1 MSEGE
6 RTMAAERHGVSRPE
20 TLTEILETTRM
31 ELDYLNERY
40 GVERLAIF
48 GSFAKGRGR
57 KRSDLDILVQLRK
70 PLGFDFM
77 RLADHLEQVLGRKVD
92 LATFETIK
100 RNKQEPRYMHVIDD
114 IEKTMVYV
122 EAQR

>member
-1 MSEGE
+1 
-6 RTMAAERHGVSRPE
+6 MATARNAISRPE
-20 TLTEILETTRM
+20 TLTEILDTTRM
-31 ELDYLNERY
+31 ELDYLKERY

-57 KRSDLDILVQLRK
+57 KRSDLDILVELRK
-70 PLGFDFM
+70 PLGFDFL

-92 LATFETIK
+92 LATFETMK
-100 RNKQEPRYMHVIDD
+100 RSKQKPRYKHATDD

>member
-1 MSEGE
+1 MSQEE
-6 RTMAAERHGVSRPE
+6 SFMAAARHTKSRPE
-20 TLTEILETTRM
+20 TLSEIIETARTELG
-31 ELDYLNERY
+31 YLREKY
-40 GVERLAIF
+40 AVERLAIF

-57 KRSDLDILVQLRK
+57 KRSDVDIIVHLRR
-70 PLGFDFM
+70 PLGFDFI

-92 LATFETIK
+92 LATFETMK
-100 RNKQEPRYMHVIDD
+100 RSKQQPRYKDVVED

>member
-1 MSEGE
+1 M
-6 RTMAAERHGVSRPE
+6 TTTKNAKSRPE
-20 TLTEILETTRM
+20 SLTEILETARM
-31 ELDYLNERY
+31 ELDYLKKRY

-57 KRSDLDILVQLRK
+57 RRSDVDILVQLRK

-77 RLADHLEQVLGRKVD
+77 RLADYLEQALGRKVD
-92 LATFETIK
+92 LATFQTMK
-100 RNKQEPRYMHVIDD
+100 RSKREPRYKQVVED
-114 IEKTMVYV
+114 IEKTLVYV

>member
-1 MSEGE
+1 
-6 RTMAAERHGVSRPE
+6 MATARRVKSRPE
-20 TLTEILETTRM
+20 TLTEIIETTRT
-31 ELDYLNERY
+31 ELGYLKEKY

-48 GSFAKGRGR
+48 GSFAKARGR
-57 KRSDLDILVQLRK
+57 KRSDLDILVHLRK
-70 PLGFDFM
+70 PLGFDFI
-77 RLADHLEQVLGRKVD
+77 RLGDHLEQVLGRKVD

-100 RNKQEPRYMHVIDD
+100 RNKQEPRYKHIIDD

>member
-1 MSEGE
+1 MATAR
-6 RTMAAERHGVSRPE
+6 RTVGRPE

-31 ELDYLNERY
+31 ELDYLKERY
-40 GVERLAIF
+40 GVERLAIY

-57 KRSDLDILVQLRK
+57 KRSDVDILVDLRK

-77 RLADHLEQVLGRKVD
+77 HLADHLEQVLGRKVD
-92 LATFETIK
+92 LATFQTMK
-100 RNKQEPRYMHVIDD
+100 RSKQQPRYKHVVED

-122 EAQR
+122 EA